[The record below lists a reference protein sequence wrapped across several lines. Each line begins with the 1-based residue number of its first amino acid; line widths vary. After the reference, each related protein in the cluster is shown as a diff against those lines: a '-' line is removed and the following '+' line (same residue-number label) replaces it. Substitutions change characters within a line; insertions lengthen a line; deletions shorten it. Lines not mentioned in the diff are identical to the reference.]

1 MAREHIEYIQSQE
14 LAWRSVDWS
23 YPGDTAVLK
32 VLSEDKQSGACSVLL
47 RLPAGWHC
55 PVRALSVDEELLVLD
70 GAIALDD
77 YELAQD
83 CYAWVPAGSSRET
96 MVSQEGAVVLAFYS
110 GIPEEGEL
118 SRDAQPRVLDAFAMP
133 WSSEG
138 MDPAYGDAGMRWKI
152 LRHDPETEDV
162 SMLVMAPP
170 HLVPPHWAGPQE
182 QHDCFE
188 EAFVLSGDFLS
199 PIGTMR
205 AGAYFWRPPHILHGP
220 YGTRGGNLSFIRTLG
235 SVLENNWTDKEVTL
249 NRSPERSVELPP
261 SVAGLLKEYVPPDP
275 Y

>member
-14 LAWRSVDWS
+14 LIWRSCEWP
-23 YPGDTAVLK
+23 YPGMAADVK
-32 VLSEDKQSGACSVLL
+32 VLSQDDETGACSVLL
-47 RLPAGWHC
+47 RLPAGWQS
-55 PVRALSVDEELLVLD
+55 PLRALSVDEELLVLD
-70 GAIALDD
+70 GAITLGD
-77 YELAQD
+77 YDLAQD
-83 CYAWVPAGSSRET
+83 CYAWLPGGSHRET
-96 MVSQEGAVVLAFYS
+96 MASAEGAVILAFYS
-110 GIPEEGEL
+110 GMPLAGER
-118 SRDAQPRVLDAFAMP
+118 SPHGRPRVLDAFAMP

-138 MDPAYGDAGMRWKI
+138 MDPVYGDAGMRWKI
-152 LRHDPETEDV
+152 LRHDPETEDL

-170 HLVPPHWAGPQE
+170 HLVPPHWSGPQE

-199 PIGTMR
+199 PIGIMR

-235 SVLENNWTDKEVTL
+235 GVLENNWTDREVTL
-249 NRSPERSVELPP
+249 DRTPERSVELPP
-261 SVAGLLKEYVPPDP
+261 RVARALSGYDPPVP

>member
-1 MAREHIEYIQSQE
+1 MARKHIEYIQSQQ
-14 LAWRSVDWS
+14 LAWRSCEWS
-23 YPGDTAVLK
+23 YPGAAVDVK
-32 VLSEDKQSGACSVLL
+32 VLSQDVHSGACSVLL

-55 PVRALSVDEELLVLD
+55 PLRALSVDEELLVLE
-70 GAIALDD
+70 GALTLGDCD
-77 YELAQD
+77 LAQD
-83 CYAWVPAGSSRET
+83 CYAWVPAGTSREA
-96 MVSQEGAVVLAFYS
+96 MISAEGAVILAFYS
-110 GIPEEGEL
+110 GTPLAGTAL
-118 SRDAQPRVLDAFAMP
+118 PDSQPRVLDAFAMP

-170 HLVPPHWAGPQE
+170 HLVPPDWSGPQE

-188 EAFVLSGDFLS
+188 EAFVIAGDFLS
-199 PIGTMR
+199 PIGIMR

-235 SVLENNWTDKEVTL
+235 GVLENNWTDQEVRL
-249 NRSPERSVELPP
+249 NRSPEFSADLPP
-261 SVAGLLKEYVPPDP
+261 TVVGELKDYDPPAP